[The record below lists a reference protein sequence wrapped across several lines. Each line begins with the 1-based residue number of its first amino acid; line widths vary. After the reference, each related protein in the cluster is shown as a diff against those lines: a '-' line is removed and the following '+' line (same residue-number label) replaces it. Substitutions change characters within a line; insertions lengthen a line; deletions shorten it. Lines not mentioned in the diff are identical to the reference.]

1 MSGVLTGVTV
11 LDLSTGVAGPMA
23 AMLMA
28 DHGASVTKIERP
40 GGDPG
45 RSQPSFRVWN
55 RGKRSAELDL
65 STDAG
70 REALIALARKADV
83 LIESFRPGV
92 TTKLGID
99 YATLIA
105 LNPRLIYCSVTG
117 YGRGTR
123 DEQRPGWDALVAA
136 RTGLHWEKRGFPGG
150 SINHIIG
157 RPVEELDV
165 PEGAPDGPNREG
177 PLFSA
182 SFFPSLSAAFLASV
196 GINAAL
202 LAREH
207 TGRGQWVETS
217 LFQGALGATIGGW
230 QRVDKPDAP
239 LYQTWIFD
247 GRAPILGIFQCADG
261 RWVHNWVANPRFLL
275 AASEGDELRMPEAG
289 ATHRDDPDR
298 IGTSPENL
306 VVVYHYWPLLVEAL
320 AKFPSDQWVKLAAEF
335 GSPLQTVRR
344 PAEALG
350 DPLWLA
356 DGMVTEIVDPEEGPI
371 RMVGSTYRL
380 TTSGGMPTR
389 PAPLLGADT
398 AEVLREAIEPPAAAA
413 AAASD
418 QGRGQPPLA
427 GVKVLDLGLAIA
439 GPFGAQVLA
448 DLGADVI
455 KINAL
460 HDVYWQLT
468 HIALTSNRNKRSLAL
483 NLKTPEGL
491 AVLHRLVE
499 QADVVHH
506 NMRYDAAIRLGVD
519 YESLKKLNPRLIY
532 CHTRGFERGPRDGL
546 PANDQ
551 TGAALAGV
559 SWEDGGG
566 DAGGK
571 PIWARTGFGDT
582 GNGYLSAVGVIQAL
596 YHRDRTGEG
605 QFVDTSIVYAAA
617 LNTSY
622 TYLRADGS
630 EPERAQLD
638 AEQLGLGAGYRLY
651 ETSEGW
657 ICIAAVATK
666 HWDALSRALAQPFTK
681 PTSPAEQAQTAAAL
695 SCIFLAAPADKWFEI
710 LDAAGVPCEIS
721 SDTFSMNVFDDAD
734 LRKRGWTV
742 GWDHPHVGRLEQ
754 TGLGVDLSDT
764 PGVLRRATPVVGQH
778 SVELLREAGYAQSD
792 IDALLGC
799 GAITAWS
806 PGDPTTP
813 AGV

>member
-1 MSGVLTGVTV
+1 MSGVLDGVTV

-70 REALIALARKADV
+70 REALISLATKADV

-92 TTKLGID
+92 TTELGID
-99 YATLIA
+99 YDTLIA
-105 LNPRLIYCSVTG
+105 RNPRLIYCSITG

-136 RTGLHWEKRGFPGG
+136 RAGLQWEKRGFAGG

-157 RPVEELDV
+157 RPVEEYDV
-165 PEGAPDGPNREG
+165 PEGAPEGPDREG

-202 LAREH
+202 LARQH
-207 TGRGQWVETS
+207 TGRGQRVETS
-217 LFQGALGATIGGW
+217 LLQGVLGATLGGW
-230 QRVDKPDAP
+230 QRVQEPDAP

-247 GRAPILGIFQCADG
+247 GRAPILGIFKCADG
-261 RWVHNWVANPRFLL
+261 KWIHNWVANPRFLL
-275 AASEGDELRMPEAG
+275 AASEGDELRMPDAG

-306 VVVYHYWPLLVEAL
+306 VVVYYYWPLLVEAL
-320 AKFPSDQWVKLAAEF
+320 AKFPSDQWIKLAAEF
-335 GSPLQTVRR
+335 GSPLQPIRR

-350 DPLWLA
+350 DPLWSA
-356 DGMVTEIVDPEEGPI
+356 DGMVTEIIDPEEGPL

-398 AEVLREAIEPPAAAA
+398 AAVLAEADASSTPVAAG
-413 AAASD
+413 
-418 QGRGQPPLA
+418 QPQTGQPPLA

-460 HDVYWQLT
+460 HDVYWQLN

-483 NLKTPEGL
+483 NLKTPEGME
-491 AVLHRLVE
+491 VLRKLVE

-519 YESLKKLNPRLIY
+519 YESLKKLNPKLIY
-532 CHTRGFERGPRDGL
+532 CHTRGFERGERDGL

-551 TGAALAGV
+551 TGAAMAGV

-605 QFVDTSIVYAAA
+605 QFVDTSIVYATA

-622 TYLRADGS
+622 TYLRADGT
-630 EPERAQLD
+630 EPARAQLD
-638 AEQLGLGAGYRLY
+638 AGQFGLGAGYRLY
-651 ETSEGW
+651 ETADGW
-657 ICIAAVATK
+657 LCIALAAQK
-666 HWDALSRALAQPFTK
+666 HWDALSRALEQPFTR
-681 PTSPAEQAQTAAAL
+681 PTSPEQDAETAAAISEIL
-695 SCIFLAAPADKWFEI
+695 LTAPADKWFEI
-710 LDAAGVPCEIS
+710 LDTAGVPCEIS
-721 SDTFSMNVFDDAD
+721 SDTYSMGVFDDAE
-734 LRKRGWTV
+734 LRERGWTV
-742 GWDHPHVGRLEQ
+742 GWNHPHVGKLEQ

-764 PGVLRRATPVVGQH
+764 PLVLNRPTPIVGQH
-778 SVELLREAGYAQSD
+778 SVELLREAGYPQSE
-792 IDALLGC
+792 IDALLAC
-799 GAITAWS
+799 GAVAAWS

-813 AGV
+813 PGV